1 IEPAALEPAWVVTRV
16 ALISRRSRSPSV
28 PPGGATVKV
37 EKREEE
43 AAPEQSS
50 ANYVAVRADERS
62 GYEPYMLGVALL
74 AALAGVALFRGGRRR
89 DPELALT
96 RTTFD
101 DPRSRTYRR

>member
-1 IEPAALEPAWVVTRV
+1 MPPAIF
-16 ALISRRSRSPSV
+16 ISTPV

-74 AALAGVALFRGGRRR
+74 AALAGVTLFRGGRRR

>member
-1 IEPAALEPAWVVTRV
+1 ACQRELGVAAAAATEEGHAGQ
-16 ALISRRSRSPSV
+16 
-28 PPGGATVKV
+28 GGQQGDA
-37 EKREEE
+37 
-43 AAPEQSS
+43 EQSS